1 MTDNNVSVNLTD
13 GFHLVID
20 ALKHNDI
27 DTIFG
32 LVGIPI
38 TDLARLA
45 QAEGMRFIGFRHEQH
60 AGNAAAIAGYITQ
73 KPGICLTVSAPGF
86 LNGLTALANAT
97 TNCFPMILISGSS
110 EREIVDLQQGDYEE
124 MDQLNAAKPYAKAS
138 FRINKIE
145 DIGVGV
151 ARAIRAAVSGRPG
164 GVYLDLP
171 AQLLSQTLEVGRAT
185 QSLIKVIDPAPRQL
199 PAPDSVERALNLL
212 KGAKRPLIL
221 LGKGAAYAQADAEI
235 RELVERSGIPYLPMS
250 MAKGLLPDNHP
261 QSASAARSYVLA
273 EADVVML
280 VGARL
285 NWLLAHG
292 KGKTWG
298 KPKQFIQID
307 IAPTEIDSNV
317 AIAAP
322 LIGDIGSCVSALLDG
337 IDGSFKKPDAEWTG
351 TINERKE
358 KNMAKMAAL
367 LDQNPSPMNFHSA
380 LRAIRDVLRTRP
392 DINVVNE
399 GANTL
404 DYARS
409 IVDMYEPRKR
419 FDSGT
424 WGIMG
429 IGMGYAIGAAV
440 VSGKPVVAIEG
451 DSAFGF
457 SGMELETI
465 CRYDLPVVTI
475 IFNNNGVYRG
485 TDVNPT
491 GGKDVAPTVFVKNAR
506 YDKMMEAF
514 GGIGYQVT
522 TPEEMTKALNEA
534 IASGKPTVIN
544 AVIDETAG
552 TESGRLTNLNPQ
564 SGATKH
570 YTGEPDLSGGGVV
583 VNNPRRCS
591 ILH

>member
-1 MTDNNVSVNLTD
+1 MTNLVSVDVTD

-45 QAEGMRFIGFRHEQH
+45 QAEGMRFIGFRHEQN
-60 AGNAAAIAGYITQ
+60 AGNAAAIAGYMTQ

-138 FRINKIE
+138 YRINKAE
-145 DIGVGV
+145 DIGIGV

-171 AQLLSQTLEVGRAT
+171 AQLLAQTIEAGHAKR
-185 QSLIKVIDPAPRQL
+185 SLVKVVDPVPRQI
-199 PAPDSVERALNLL
+199 PAPDSVQRALALL
-212 KGAKRPLIL
+212 KGAKKPLIL
-221 LGKGAAYAQADAEI
+221 LGKGAAYAQADADI
-235 RELVERSGIPYLPMS
+235 RALVERTGIPYLPMS
-250 MAKGLLPDNHP
+250 MAKGLLPDTHA

-273 EADVVML
+273 EADVVVL
-280 VGARL
+280 IGARL
-285 NWLLAHG
+285 NWLLSHG

-307 IAPTEIDSNV
+307 ISPTEIDSNV

-322 LIGDIGSCVSALLDG
+322 LIGDIGSCVAALLEGLDG
-337 IDGSFKKPDAEWTG
+337 AGIAKPDAEWLG
-351 TINERKE
+351 PIAERKE
-358 KNMAKMAAL
+358 QNMAKMTAL
-367 LDQNPSPMNFHSA
+367 LNRDAAPMNFHTA
-380 LRAIRDVLRTRP
+380 LRAIRDVLKQHP
-392 DINVVNE
+392 DINLVNE

-409 IVDMYEPRKR
+409 IVDQYQPRKR

-465 CRYDLPVVTI
+465 CRYELPVTTI

-485 TDVNPT
+485 TDVSPT

-506 YDKMMEAF
+506 YDKMIEAF
-514 GGIGYQVT
+514 GGIGYHAT
-522 TPEEMTKALNEA
+522 TPEELTRALSEA
-534 IASGKPTVIN
+534 IAAGKPALIN

-564 SGATKH
+564 SNAKK
-570 YTGEPDLSGGGVV
+570 
-583 VNNPRRCS
+583 
-591 ILH
+591 